1 MPESIQ
7 PTILPVPGS
16 PTYLT
21 ALLSSIQTL
30 HPTLPVDP
38 VVLQS
43 LLLSLISRL
52 PKPLSSSAEV
62 AAQNAGSGS
71 IQTGQTSLRFPSTCA
86 NLILRTR
93 EEDVAVLLH
102 IVSLVS
108 KFVSS
113 VHTCSRRQGRTS
125 HGIAALLQ
133 RIIRKPAVMMML
145 TSGAASLTDY
155 T

>member
-1 MPESIQ
+1 MSESIQ
-7 PTILPVPGS
+7 PPVLPIPGS
-16 PTYLT
+16 PTYLSS
-21 ALLSSIQTL
+21 LLSSIQIL

-43 LLLSLISRL
+43 ILLSLISRL

-62 AAQNAGSGS
+62 TAQNIGARNV
-71 IQTGQTSLRFPSTCA
+71 QTGQVSLQTPSTCA

-108 KFVSS
+108 PFRLVRLQLVTIS
-113 VHTCSRRQGRTS
+113 TDGRLAECPFLFS
-125 HGIAALLQ
+125 Y
-133 RIIRKPAVMMML
+133 R
-145 TSGAASLTDY
+145 
-155 T
+155 

>member
-1 MPESIQ
+1 MPESVRA
-7 PTILPVPGS
+7 TISPVPGS

-21 ALLSSIQTL
+21 ALLASIQTL

-52 PKPLSSSAEV
+52 PKPLSSSAGV
-62 AAQNAGSGS
+62 SAQNAGSGS

-93 EEDVAVLLH
+93 EDDVAVLLH

-108 KFVSS
+108 KFVPSA
-113 VHTCSRRQGRTS
+113 HTWSRRQGRIP
-125 HGIAALLQ
+125 HGIVVLLQ
-133 RIIRKPAVMMML
+133 NIIRKPVVMVL

>member
-1 MPESIQ
+1 MSESTQ
-7 PTILPVPGS
+7 QPVPGS
-16 PTYLT
+16 STYLT
-21 ALLSSIQTL
+21 SLLSSIQAL

-52 PKPLSSSAEV
+52 PKPLSSPTEV
-62 AAQNAGSGS
+62 PIQNAPLG
-71 IQTGQTSLRFPSTCA
+71 ITQEGQAFPQFPGTCA

-108 KFVSS
+108 QATRLSQY
-113 VHTCSRRQGRTS
+113 R
-125 HGIAALLQ
+125 
-133 RIIRKPAVMMML
+133 
-145 TSGAASLTDY
+145 
-155 T
+155 